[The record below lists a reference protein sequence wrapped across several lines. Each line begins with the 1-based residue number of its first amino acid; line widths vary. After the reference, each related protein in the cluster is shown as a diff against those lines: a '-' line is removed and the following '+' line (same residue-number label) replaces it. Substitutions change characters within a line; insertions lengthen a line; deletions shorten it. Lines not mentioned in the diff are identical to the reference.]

1 MTIMSKYWVDKYLL
15 LYVIFLCLGKVALL
29 ILWSAFD
36 PIRPVRKP
44 KYIYGPDFELPYY
57 ETTLHCSCNSVVLW
71 ILASKLYSGL
81 LIMMVV
87 HLAIQTRHVKKSIY
101 KDTKKVNI
109 FIFLAVICLTTT
121 LPLWVVFLGERIE
134 VGAAVAEWV
143 SLYSIPML
151 CQACLF
157 VPKTLPVIIRK
168 FKSRISNVY
177 CS

>member
-1 MTIMSKYWVDKYLL
+1 
-15 LYVIFLCLGKVALL
+15 
-29 ILWSAFD
+29 
-36 PIRPVRKP
+36 
-44 KYIYGPDFELPYY
+44 
-57 ETTLHCSCNSVVLW
+57 
-71 ILASKLYSGL
+71 
-81 LIMMVV
+81 MMVV

-121 LPLWVVFLGERIE
+121 LPLWVVFLGKRIE
-134 VGAAVAEWV
+134 VGAAIAEWV

>member
-1 MTIMSKYWVDKYLL
+1 
-15 LYVIFLCLGKVALL
+15 
-29 ILWSAFD
+29 
-36 PIRPVRKP
+36 
-44 KYIYGPDFELPYY
+44 
-57 ETTLHCSCNSVVLW
+57 
-71 ILASKLYSGL
+71 
-81 LIMMVV
+81 MMVV

-121 LPLWVVFLGERIE
+121 LPLWVVFLGKGIE